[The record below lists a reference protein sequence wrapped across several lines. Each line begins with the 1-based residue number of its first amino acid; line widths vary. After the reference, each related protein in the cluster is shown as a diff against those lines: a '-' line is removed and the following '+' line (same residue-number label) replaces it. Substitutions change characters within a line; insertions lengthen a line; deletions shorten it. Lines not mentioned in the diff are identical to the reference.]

1 MDNSTTESDYLSSLD
16 FSALAR
22 PKQVRAGSDRA
33 ALVRLLEQ
41 LGGGQ
46 GALGAQ
52 RLMVLLAEAADLL
65 EGADD
70 QRDGGQ
76 LGLGVADLIFVQCER
91 LRRAAQTV
99 APQIITTRGI
109 PSPAMPSLDWEEL
122 GDWGE

>member
-1 MDNSTTESDYLSSLD
+1 MDNSTNVSDYLSSFD

-22 PKQVRAGSDRA
+22 PKQVRTGSDRA

-46 GALGAQ
+46 RALGAQ

-65 EGADD
+65 EGAND

-91 LRRAAQTV
+91 LRIAAQTV
-99 APQIITTRGI
+99 GPLIITSRGI
-109 PSPAMPSLDWEEL
+109 PSPALPCPD
-122 GDWGE
+122 